1 VERRADSIEI
11 IVSDDGPGIPDTAKE
26 QVFTPFFRMESS
38 RNRETGGVG
47 LGLSI
52 ARTIVRHH
60 GGDIALIN
68 KKKGLHAAISL
79 PALDGGPPSISRPV
93 TVAGAKDVINA
104 LEPAK
109 PSSVAT
115 ILQRASKSY

>member
-1 VERRADSIEI
+1 MERRADSIEI

-52 ARTIVRHH
+52 ARTIVRRH
-60 GGDIALIN
+60 GGDIVLIN
-68 KKKGLHAAISL
+68 KEKGLHAAISL
-79 PALDGGPPSISRPV
+79 PPLDGGPPLVGRGSDGQYQGSRTGNP
-93 TVAGAKDVINA
+93 KRFC
-104 LEPAK
+104 LSL
-109 PSSVAT
+109 PS
-115 ILQRASKSY
+115 R